1 VLVFAQ
7 KPTSGNYRWDMDGFE
22 WIQDTPLGAQKPA
35 QFNCRLYRGRPSNP
49 LLMMNDWADTFPPRL
64 TPNLPLVKRAFLL
77 ARARQCVA
85 QRGRI
90 PNLILTDYYNRGDV
104 VGAAAELNGVAGV
117 RPAPILPWS

>member
-1 VLVFAQ
+1 
-7 KPTSGNYRWDMDGFE
+7 
-22 WIQDTPLGAQKPA
+22 
-35 QFNCRLYRGRPSNP
+35 
-49 LLMMNDWADTFPPRL
+49 MMNDWADTFPPRL

-90 PNLILTDYYNRGDV
+90 PNLILADYYNRGDV